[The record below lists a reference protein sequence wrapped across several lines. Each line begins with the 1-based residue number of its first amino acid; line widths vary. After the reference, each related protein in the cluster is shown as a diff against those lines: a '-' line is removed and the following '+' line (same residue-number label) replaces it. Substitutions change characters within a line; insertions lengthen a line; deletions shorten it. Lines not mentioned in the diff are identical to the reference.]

1 MTSQRQLLP
10 RLVITVTLLFLPTSM
25 ALGQT
30 PEGKPRAS
38 ASVAGRVTIGDKP
51 AAGVIVAVNS
61 SNQQTLLAQTTTDAD
76 GKYRIGGL
84 PPGQLG
90 VSTFAPT
97 YVIPASPNPIMP
109 GRTLNLSADEVID
122 GIDFKLTRGGV
133 ITGRVTDGEGQPVV
147 EERISLNQI
156 DYGKGPT
163 QAVPLRPMVSRGANP
178 YMYSTDDRGIY
189 RIYGIPAGRYL
200 VSVGDDAGGMGTV
213 RGAGYYPRTYS
224 PDTTDPAKASIV
236 EISGGGE
243 AKNIDIN
250 VGLRAHTYTVSGRI
264 VDADSNQPLAGVENS
279 FGTLRQNQNQPYFSG
294 VYSPGTPTNANG
306 EFRIEGVE
314 PGRYGIM
321 ATSNSFLPNNF
332 LPASDQQPRMYSD
345 PVQFEITDGDVS
357 GLEIKARRDLSVSG
371 TVITGGITDKR
382 ILALI
387 PRLLVSGFVQPA
399 GNGMQTFGNL
409 VTSPIAADGSFQLD
423 GLRPGKVS
431 LNVSGASAIES
442 RGITVSRIVYERELP
457 NGQLD
462 LPAGQNVSG
471 VRVYLAYGTGIIKGE
486 VKVEGGTL
494 APDAFLFVALQS
506 ENQTVR
512 PGSSQVDARGRFI
525 ITGIPAGTYDAVLQI
540 ISLGPATVLPRG
552 FQRSQRQQVIV
563 SNDSELQISF
573 TIDLTPKEGP

>member
-1 MTSQRQLLP
+1 MTSQRQRLA
-10 RLVITVTLLFLPTSM
+10 RLVITVTLLFLPTPT
-25 ALGQT
+25 AFAQT
-30 PEGKPRAS
+30 AEAKPRAT
-38 ASVAGRVTIGDKP
+38 ASVAGRVMIGDKP
-51 AAGVIVAVNS
+51 AAGVIVAVNGI
-61 SNQQTLLAQTTTDAD
+61 NQQTLLAQTTSDPD
-76 GKYRIGGL
+76 GKYRINGL
-84 PPGQLG
+84 APGQVTIG
-90 VSTFAPT
+90 TFAPT
-97 YVIPASPNPIMP
+97 CVLPVNPTFTQ
-109 GRTLNLSADEVID
+109 GRVLNLSADEVIE

-133 ITGRVTDGEGQPVV
+133 ITGRVTDGEGKPVV

-156 DYGKGPT
+156 DDGRGPT
-163 QAVPLRPMVSRGANP
+163 QAVPGRPMVSRGANP

-189 RIYGIPAGRYL
+189 RIYGVPAGRYL

-224 PDTTDPAKASIV
+224 PDTTDASKASIV
-236 EISGGGE
+236 EISEGGE

-264 VDADSNQPLAGVENS
+264 VDADSNQPLAGVEYS
-279 FGTLRQNQNQPYFSG
+279 FGTLRQNQNQTYFSG

-357 GLEIKARRDLSVSG
+357 GLEIKARRGLSLSG
-371 TVITGGITDKR
+371 AVITEGITDKR
-382 ILALI
+382 VLAMI
-387 PRLLVSGFVQPA
+387 PRLFVSGFVQPS
-399 GNGMQTFGNL
+399 GNGIQTYGGV

-431 LNVSGASAIES
+431 LNVSGASASES

-462 LPAGQNVSG
+462 LQPGQNVSG
-471 VRVYLAYGTGIIKGE
+471 VRVYLAYGTGMIKGE

-494 APDAFLFVALQS
+494 APDAFLFVALQR

-512 PGSSQVDARGRFI
+512 PGSAQVDARGRFI
-525 ITGIPAGTYDAVLQI
+525 ITGIPAGTYDALLQI
-540 ISLGPATVLPRG
+540 ISLGPSTVLPRG
-552 FQRSQRQQVIV
+552 FQRSQRQQVTV
-563 SNDSELQISF
+563 SNDSELQITF
-573 TIDLTPKEGP
+573 TIDLNPKEGP